1 MLKEQNITSLDD
13 INELASKNID
23 KRKIKKYYHII
34 IYAVNQKGLYNLYKL
49 VSESNLKYYLRR
61 PKIPKSE
68 LIKYREGL
76 IFGSACEAGD
86 LYTAVYE
93 QWPERRFKENS

>member
-68 LIKYREGL
+68 LIKYREGS
-76 IFGSACEAGD
+76 IFGRS
-86 LYTAVYE
+86 L
-93 QWPERRFKENS
+93 